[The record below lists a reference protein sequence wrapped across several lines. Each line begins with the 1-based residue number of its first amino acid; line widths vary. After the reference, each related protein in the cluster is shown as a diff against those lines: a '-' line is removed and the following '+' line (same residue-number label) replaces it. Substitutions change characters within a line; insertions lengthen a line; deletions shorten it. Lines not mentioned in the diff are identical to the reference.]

1 MLNPVAPFFVNPN
14 QVGIY
19 SVLAIGI
26 CLSKISSSRST
37 TKWKT
42 VTLNGVLLS
51 YVMVMLWQSGSRT
64 GLVSCLV
71 LLLVWFSLKSSRA
84 ITTTIGVLVLV
95 LVTSSFLTTTFGIN
109 ENENVRSFI
118 DKGSEG
124 SLMDSVRQNMI
135 DESLVHFKERPLL
148 GYGFGLSWNVQAE
161 DLDIVLRTG
170 RLSRIV
176 GEFGN
181 STLAILIGGG
191 LLLLICYYGLIF
203 SLCYRSVILIYRL
216 PFRDPRRRALIIQ
229 ISVVA
234 GLFANSQGE
243 GWMISLGWPTFI
255 LWLFLGHM
263 NSILGSST
271 RELSRDFLQTKRPL
285 SNRFP
290 MRPGA
295 KDAG

>member
-1 MLNPVAPFFVNPN
+1 
-14 QVGIY
+14 
-19 SVLAIGI
+19 
-26 CLSKISSSRST
+26 
-37 TKWKT
+37 
-42 VTLNGVLLS
+42 
-51 YVMVMLWQSGSRT
+51 
-64 GLVSCLV
+64 
-71 LLLVWFSLKSSRA
+71 
-84 ITTTIGVLVLV
+84 
-95 LVTSSFLTTTFGIN
+95 LTTTFGIN
-109 ENENVRSFI
+109 ENKNVRGFI
-118 DKGSEG
+118 DKGSDS
-124 SLMDSVRQNMI
+124 SLLDSVRQSAWQ
-135 DESLVHFKERPLL
+135 ESLDYFSEKPLL

-216 PFRDPRRRALIIQ
+216 PFRDPRRRILIIR

-234 GLFANSQGE
+234 GLFTNSQGE
-243 GWMISLGWPTFI
+243 GWMLSLGWPTFI
-255 LWLFLGHM
+255 LWMFLGQM
-263 NSILGSST
+263 NNVLGSSA
-271 RELSRDFLQTKRPL
+271 RELSRGFSQTKRPL

-295 KDAG
+295 KNAG